1 MVSSRLC
8 RTKTG
13 LLVVAFFTRTTQIS
27 SVSDVSVSIRIV
39 SFKSGMEN
47 LFLHDLFG
55 ENEQN
60 LGEETKS
67 PAKMGIIK

>member
-1 MVSSRLC
+1 MY
-8 RTKTG
+8 
-13 LLVVAFFTRTTQIS
+13 
-27 SVSDVSVSIRIV
+27 
-39 SFKSGMEN
+39 
-47 LFLHDLFG
+47 LHDFIHFILTTKPFLVWFG